1 MAKKQPKKFWKS
13 IKSKFKA
20 KSPQS
25 ESLTAEDLL
34 NHFIV
39 FAGDTGTPAGPQQAQ
54 ATQASEPPN
63 NAHPELDAEI
73 TEAELKEAVFHQKN
87 NKSPGID
94 HLNAELFKISLDN
107 IPPFLLKL
115 YNRIFQNGDY
125 PRSRG
130 EGIIIPIF
138 KSGNVDEAQNYR
150 DITLI
155 NILAKKYS
163 QILLN
168 RLTKWSEKETKLT
181 NNQFGF
187 QKGKSTMDCIF
198 TFYSIITKTLKQAK
212 NFIVSLWTTKK
223 LLIK

>member
-1 MAKKQPKKFWKS
+1 MSQREQNIIVLKAKQNKRKKLKKVKISATWQKKQPKKFWKS

-34 NHFIV
+34 NHFKIV

-54 ATQASEPPN
+54 ATQASEPRN

-94 HLNAELFKISLDN
+94 NLNAELFKISLD
-107 IPPFLLKL
+107 IISPFLLKL
-115 YNRIFQNGDY
+115 YNRIFQNGEY
-125 PRSRG
+125 PRSWG

-138 KSGNVDEAQNYR
+138 KSENVDEAQN
-150 DITLI
+150 
-155 NILAKKYS
+155 
-163 QILLN
+163 
-168 RLTKWSEKETKLT
+168 
-181 NNQFGF
+181 
-187 QKGKSTMDCIF
+187 
-198 TFYSIITKTLKQAK
+198 
-212 NFIVSLWTTKK
+212 
-223 LLIK
+223 